1 MRIFMKSIV
10 AILIF
15 VLCSCGENIVVNM
28 KINVGEKMGDF
39 ENISVQTISSNI
51 EYIQL

>member
-1 MRIFMKSIV
+1 MKSIV

-28 KINVGEKMGDF
+28 KINVGEKMGILRIF
-39 ENISVQTISSNI
+39 QCKQYLLI
-51 EYIQL
+51 